1 MMTVIVYKNDL
12 CFSYYHMSYSCDIV
26 EYAYY
31 LFMYYLFMKIRT
43 SVNKLKIENN
53 IYVIKNR
60 KKKWEDIELKE

>member
-1 MMTVIVYKNDL
+1 MHI
-12 CFSYYHMSYSCDIV
+12 
-26 EYAYY
+26 Y
-31 LFMYYLFMKIRT
+31 LFIYYLFMKIRT